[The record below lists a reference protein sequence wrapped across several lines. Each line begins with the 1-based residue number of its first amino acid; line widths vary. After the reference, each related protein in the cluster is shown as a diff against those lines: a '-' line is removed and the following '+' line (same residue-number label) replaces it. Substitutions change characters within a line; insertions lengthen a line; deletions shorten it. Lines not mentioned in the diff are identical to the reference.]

1 MVKANFIEVEEPYL
15 AMEGDVEASGLMKA
29 EFVDTLDPN
38 HEMID
43 SIGEVEKS
51 LDMYLPNFSLRIFEG
66 TLNRDAQLV
75 YQDERGGKYVGSCF
89 FLESKIFSHMPGY
102 EDRVG
107 TFNKSHN
114 FKFDPYNEME
124 HYLPANSKLNFV
136 HFSYRKEFLSEVL
149 PDNVKWA
156 DKIRAHLDQEKHL
169 FGSQAKHLNQGQE
182 RALQNIFDCQL
193 QGKWSEMFIESSFA
207 QLLHLQMKDF
217 FDTEETSALPGFSK
231 RDVEVMYALKAHLMN
246 TFLEEHSM
254 LSLARHFGLNT
265 NKLMTQFKRL
275 FGMSVFEFL
284 TQLRMDYAGQLLRD
298 KNMMVVEVAQTL
310 GYKNP
315 NHFSAAFK
323 KRFGI
328 IPSAFSKA

>member
-1 MVKANFIEVEEPYL
+1 MAKPNFIKVDEPYL
-15 AMEGDVEASGLMKA
+15 PMAEDSDVSGLMKA
-29 EFVDTLDPN
+29 EFVDALAVTQDAVGGV
-38 HEMID
+38 
-43 SIGEVEKS
+43 GEVSQS

-66 TLNRDAQLV
+66 TLNHDAQLV

-89 FLESKIFSHMPGY
+89 FLESKVFSQMPGY
-102 EDRVG
+102 EDRIG

-114 FKFDPYNEME
+114 FKFDPHNEME
-124 HYLPANSKLNFV
+124 HFLPANTKLNFV

-149 PDNVKWA
+149 PDNVRWA
-156 DKIRAHLDQEKHL
+156 DKVRSHLDQEKHL
-169 FGSQAKHLNQGQE
+169 FGSQAKHLNKGQE

-193 QGKWSEMFIESSFA
+193 HGKWSEMFIESSFA

-217 FDTEETSALPGFSK
+217 FDAEESNTLQGFSK
-231 RDVEVMYALKAHLMN
+231 RDLEVMYALKAHLMN

-254 LSLARHFGLNT
+254 LSLARNFGINT
-265 NKLMTQFKRL
+265 NKLMGQFKKL
-275 FGMSVFEFL
+275 FGVSVFEFL
-284 TQLRMDYAGQLLRD
+284 THLRMDYAGQLLRD
-298 KNMMVVEVAQTL
+298 KNMMVVEVAHTL

-328 IPSAFSKA
+328 IPSAFSKV